1 VKRPCRIALSGKGGT
16 GKTTISALLIQA
28 LIGMEEIPVLAV
40 DADPNANLN
49 EALGL
54 PLRETLGS
62 MREDAFTKS
71 IPPGMSRTGYI
82 EYRFQ
87 QVLVE
92 SEGVDLLA
100 MGRPEGTGCYCFA
113 NRLLSE
119 AMDLLT
125 RHYRFVVMDMEAGM
139 EHFSRGTIGIPDL
152 LLVITDPGARGVR
165 TAVRI
170 HDLAVT
176 LGIPNEKI
184 FFVINRAGTDEREF
198 TSPGTP
204 WAVAAGA
211 AGGDRSG
218 PGTGAGSGI
227 VAGVAGGVRSRTDEE
242 GRSGTGEASRG
253 PDGEGRPVEPVLD
266 PSRILASIPEDPEV
280 ERADLEARPIV
291 SIPVGSPAR
300 RTVAGLAERVR
311 TLCTGERT

>member
-1 VKRPCRIALSGKGGT
+1 VKGPCRIALSGKGGT
-16 GKTTISALLIQA
+16 GKTTISALLVRS
-28 LIGMEEIPVLAV
+28 LIGMGETPVLAV

-54 PLRETLGS
+54 PLGETLGS

-87 QVLVE
+87 QVLIE

-139 EHFSRGTIGIPDL
+139 EHFSRGTIGIPDI
-152 LLVITDPGARGVR
+152 LLVVTDPGARGVR

-170 HDLAVT
+170 RDLAVT
-176 LGIPNEKI
+176 LGIPPTSI
-184 FFVINRAGTDEREF
+184 FFVFNRAGSAGSATRGNV
-198 TSPGTP
+198 PR
-204 WAVAAGA
+204 AAEVGV
-211 AGGDRSG
+211 AGGGSCG
-218 PGTGAGSGI
+218 PGTG
-227 VAGVAGGVRSRTDEE
+227 GGPGGDNQAP
-242 GRSGTGEASRG
+242 GRESF
-253 PDGEGRPVEPVLD
+253 LD
-266 PSRILASIPEDPEV
+266 TARILASIPDDPEV

-291 SIPVGSPAR
+291 SIPTGSPAR
-300 RTVAGLAERVR
+300 LAVQGLAERVLA
-311 TLCTGERT
+311 LCTAKD

>member
-1 VKRPCRIALSGKGGT
+1 MKGPCRIALSGKGGT
-16 GKTTISALLIQA
+16 GKTTISSLLIQA
-28 LIGMEEIPVLAV
+28 LVGMGGVPVLAV

-54 PLRETLGS
+54 PLAETLGS
-62 MREDAFTKS
+62 MREDAFTKA

-92 SEGVDLLA
+92 SDGVDLLA

-139 EHFSRGTIGIPDL
+139 EHFSRGTIGTPDL
-152 LLVITDPGARGVR
+152 LLVVSDPGARGIR
-165 TAVRI
+165 TAKRI

-176 LGIPNEKI
+176 LGIPEGKI
-184 FFVINRAGTDEREF
+184 FFVINRAG
-198 TSPGTP
+198 P
-204 WAVAAGA
+204 A
-211 AGGDRSG
+211 AGG
-218 PGTGAGSGI
+218 GTPA
-227 VAGVAGGVRSRTDEE
+227 
-242 GRSGTGEASRG
+242 ASS
-253 PDGEGRPVEPVLD
+253 EPSLD
-266 PSRILASIPEDPEV
+266 PSRILVSVPDDPGV

-291 SIPVGSPAR
+291 SLPDGSPAKQAVR
-300 RTVAGLAERVR
+300 ALAERVR
-311 TLCTGERT
+311 SLCEG

>member
-1 VKRPCRIALSGKGGT
+1 MKGPCRIALSGKGGT

-28 LIGMEEIPVLAV
+28 LIGMGESPVLAV

-54 PLRETLGS
+54 PLHETLGS

-119 AMDLLT
+119 AMNLLS

-139 EHFSRGTIGIPDL
+139 EHLSRGTIGIPDL
-152 LLVITDPGARGVR
+152 LLIVTDPGARGVR
-165 TAVRI
+165 TAGRI
-170 HDLAVT
+170 HDLAIT
-176 LGIPNEKI
+176 LGIPEGRI
-184 FFVINRAGTDEREF
+184 YFVINRAGVPGEDPVG
-198 TSPGTP
+198 SP
-204 WAVAAGA
+204 
-211 AGGDRSG
+211 
-218 PGTGAGSGI
+218 
-227 VAGVAGGVRSRTDEE
+227 E
-242 GRSGTGEASRG
+242 
-253 PDGEGRPVEPVLD
+253 
-266 PSRILASIPEDPEV
+266 RILASIPDDPEV
-280 ERADLEARPIV
+280 GRADLDARPIV
-291 SIPVGSPAR
+291 SIPEGSPAR
-300 RTVAGLAERVR
+300 SAVGDLAERVLS
-311 TLCTGERT
+311 LCTG

>member
-1 VKRPCRIALSGKGGT
+1 MKGPCRIALSGKGGT

-28 LIGMEEIPVLAV
+28 LIGMGESPVLAV

-54 PLRETLGS
+54 PLHETLGS

-92 SEGVDLLA
+92 SEGIDLLA

-119 AMDLLT
+119 AMDLLS

-165 TAVRI
+165 TAGRI
-170 HDLAVT
+170 HDLAIT
-176 LGIPNEKI
+176 LGIPDERI
-184 FFVINRAGTDEREF
+184 YLVMNRAGECGVEQ
-198 TSPGTP
+198 
-204 WAVAAGA
+204 VA
-211 AGGDRSG
+211 
-218 PGTGAGSGI
+218 
-227 VAGVAGGVRSRTDEE
+227 
-242 GRSGTGEASRG
+242 
-253 PDGEGRPVEPVLD
+253 D
-266 PSRILASIPEDPEV
+266 PKRILASIPDDPEV
-280 ERADLEARPIV
+280 ERADLDARPII
-291 SIPVGSPAR
+291 SIPEGSAAR
-300 RTVAGLAERVR
+300 RAVGNLAERVR
-311 TLCTGERT
+311 SLCTR

>member
-1 VKRPCRIALSGKGGT
+1 MKGSCRIALSGKGGT

-28 LIGMEEIPVLAV
+28 LIGMGESPVLAV

-119 AMDLLT
+119 AMDLLS

-152 LLVITDPGARGVR
+152 LLVVTDPGARGVR
-165 TAVRI
+165 TAGRI
-170 HDLAVT
+170 HDLAIT
-176 LGIPNEKI
+176 LGIPAGRI
-184 FFVINRAGTDEREF
+184 YYVINRAG
-198 TSPGTP
+198 
-204 WAVAAGA
+204 AAG
-211 AGGDRSG
+211 
-218 PGTGAGSGI
+218 
-227 VAGVAGGVRSRTDEE
+227 E
-242 GRSGTGEASRG
+242 
-253 PDGEGRPVEPVLD
+253 EPVGD
-266 PSRILASIPEDPEV
+266 PERILVSIPDDLEV
-280 ERADLEARPIV
+280 GKADLEARPII
-291 SIPVGSPAR
+291 SIPEGSSAR
-300 RTVAGLAERVR
+300 HAVRDLAGKVR
-311 TLCTGERT
+311 TLCTR

>member
-1 VKRPCRIALSGKGGT
+1 MKGPCRVALSGKGGT
-16 GKTTISALLIQA
+16 GKTTISSLLIQA
-28 LIGMEEIPVLAV
+28 LVGMDESPVLAV

-54 PLRETLGS
+54 PLGETLGS
-62 MREDAFTKS
+62 MREDAFTKA

-92 SEGVDLLA
+92 SDGVDLLA

-152 LLVITDPGARGVR
+152 LLVVTDPGARGVR

-170 HDLAVT
+170 HDLAIT
-176 LGIPNEKI
+176 LGIPRSGI
-184 FFVINRAGTDEREF
+184 YFVINRAG
-198 TSPGTP
+198 SVPG
-204 WAVAAGA
+204 AVGR
-211 AGGDRSG
+211 GSSGNGTGRSS
-218 PGTGAGSGI
+218 GTGAAPGS
-227 VAGVAGGVRSRTDEE
+227 
-242 GRSGTGEASRG
+242 
-253 PDGEGRPVEPVLD
+253 EPVLD
-266 PSRILASIPEDPEV
+266 PGRILASIPDDPEV

-291 SIPVGSPAR
+291 SIPEGSAAR
-300 RTVAGLAERVR
+300 CAVRDLAGRVR
-311 TLCTGERT
+311 SLCLK

>member
-1 VKRPCRIALSGKGGT
+1 MKGPCRIALSGKGGT

-28 LIGMEEIPVLAV
+28 LIGMGESPVLAV

-54 PLRETLGS
+54 PLHETLGS

-119 AMDLLT
+119 AMDRLS

-152 LLVITDPGARGVR
+152 LLVVTDPGARGVR
-165 TAVRI
+165 TAGRI
-170 HDLAVT
+170 HDLAIT
-176 LGIPNEKI
+176 LGIPEGRI
-184 FFVINRAGTDEREF
+184 YYVINRAG
-198 TSPGTP
+198 
-204 WAVAAGA
+204 AAG
-211 AGGDRSG
+211 
-218 PGTGAGSGI
+218 
-227 VAGVAGGVRSRTDEE
+227 E
-242 GRSGTGEASRG
+242 
-253 PDGEGRPVEPVLD
+253 EPVGN
-266 PSRILASIPEDPEV
+266 PERILASIPDDPEV
-280 ERADLEARPIV
+280 GRADLEARPII
-291 SIPVGSPAR
+291 SIPEGSSSRHAVR
-300 RTVAGLAERVR
+300 DLAGEVR
-311 TLCTGERT
+311 TLCTR

>member
-1 VKRPCRIALSGKGGT
+1 GKGGT
-16 GKTTISALLIQA
+16 GKTTISALLVEA
-28 LIGMEEIPVLAV
+28 LIGAGEAPVLAV

-54 PLRETLGS
+54 PLGETLGS

-92 SEGVDLLA
+92 SDGVDLLA

-139 EHFSRGTIGIPDL
+139 EHFSRGTIGIPDI
-152 LLVITDPGARGVR
+152 LLVVTDPGARGVR
-165 TAVRI
+165 TARRI
-170 HDLAVT
+170 HDLAIT
-176 LGIPNEKI
+176 LGIPKEKI
-184 FFVINRAGTDEREF
+184 FFVINRAGEAGKVTPDKA
-198 TSPGTP
+198 P
-204 WAVAAGA
+204 WAAE
-211 AGGDRSG
+211 
-218 PGTGAGSGI
+218 
-227 VAGVAGGVRSRTDEE
+227 AGVAGG
-242 GRSGTGEASRG
+242 GGPGMGTGGGSGIGVGVASG
-253 PDGEGRPVEPVLD
+253 GSSAAGTESLPD
-266 PSRILASIPEDPEV
+266 PSRILASIPDDPEV
-280 ERADLEARPIV
+280 ERADLDARPIV
-291 SIPVGSPAR
+291 SIPAGSPAR
-300 RTVAGLAERVR
+300 NAVRELAERVR
-311 TLCTGERT
+311 SLCLR

>member
-1 VKRPCRIALSGKGGT
+1 KGPCRVALSGKGGT
-16 GKTTISALLIQA
+16 GKTTVSALLIQA
-28 LIGMEEIPVLAV
+28 LTGMGETPVLAV

-152 LLVITDPGARGVR
+152 LLVVSDPGARGLR
-165 TAVRI
+165 TAGRI
-170 HDLAVT
+170 RDLAIT
-176 LGIPNEKI
+176 LGIPQRNI
-184 FFVINRAGTDEREF
+184 FFVINRAGQ
-198 TSPGTP
+198 
-204 WAVAAGA
+204 AVGA
-211 AGGDRSG
+211 AGGASISG
-218 PGTGAGSGI
+218 VGGVTGAGL
-227 VAGVAGGVRSRTDEE
+227 GG
-242 GRSGTGEASRG
+242 
-253 PDGEGRPVEPVLD
+253 GEGPAAGSGPVLD
-266 PSRILASIPEDPEV
+266 TSRILASIPDDPEV
-280 ERADLEARPIV
+280 EKADLEARPIIA
-291 SIPVGSPAR
+291 IPEGSQAR
-300 RTVAGLAERVR
+300 RAVRGLAERVR
-311 TLCTGERT
+311 SLCTGP

>member
-1 VKRPCRIALSGKGGT
+1 VKGPCRIALSGKGGT
-16 GKTTISALLIQA
+16 GKTTIAALLIEA
-28 LIGMEEIPVLAV
+28 LTGMGETPVLAV

-54 PLRETLGS
+54 PLGETLGS

-125 RHYRFVVMDMEAGM
+125 RQYRFVVMDMEAGM
-139 EHFSRGTIGIPDL
+139 EHLSRGTIGIPDL
-152 LLVITDPGARGVR
+152 LLIVTDPGARGIR
-165 TAVRI
+165 TAERI
-170 HDLAVT
+170 RDLAIT
-176 LGIPNEKI
+176 LGTPPGRIS
-184 FFVINRAGTDEREF
+184 FVINRAGMA
-198 TSPGTP
+198 GAVTP
-204 WAVAAGA
+204 MDAAWAAEEGA
-211 AGGDRSG
+211 AGGGSSG
-218 PGTGAGSGI
+218 TGKGAGSGI
-227 VAGVAGGVRSRTDEE
+227 GAGAGGGTRAVAGS
-242 GRSGTGEASRG
+242 
-253 PDGEGRPVEPVLD
+253 EPVLD
-266 PSRILASIPEDPEV
+266 PARILASIPDDPEV

-291 SIPVGSPAR
+291 SIPDGSPAKKA
-300 RTVAGLAERVR
+300 VKSLAERVR
-311 TLCTGERT
+311 SLCAG

>member
-1 VKRPCRIALSGKGGT
+1 VKGPCRIALSGKGGT
-16 GKTTISALLIQA
+16 GKTTISALLVQA
-28 LIGMEEIPVLAV
+28 LIGMGESPVLAV

-54 PLRETLGS
+54 PLHETLGS

-119 AMDLLT
+119 AMDLLS

-152 LLVITDPGARGVR
+152 LLVVTDPGARGVR
-165 TAVRI
+165 TAGRI
-170 HDLAVT
+170 HDLAIT
-176 LGIPNEKI
+176 LGIPDERI
-184 FFVINRAGTDEREF
+184 YLVMNRAGEC
-198 TSPGTP
+198 
-204 WAVAAGA
+204 GA
-211 AGGDRSG
+211 
-218 PGTGAGSGI
+218 
-227 VAGVAGGVRSRTDEE
+227 
-242 GRSGTGEASRG
+242 
-253 PDGEGRPVEPVLD
+253 EPVAD
-266 PSRILASIPEDPEV
+266 PERILASIPDDPEV
-280 ERADLEARPIV
+280 ERADLDARPII
-291 SIPVGSPAR
+291 SIPEGSTAR
-300 RTVAGLAERVR
+300 QAVRDLAEKVR
-311 TLCTGERT
+311 TLCTG

>member
-1 VKRPCRIALSGKGGT
+1 VKGPCRIALSGKGGT

-28 LIGMEEIPVLAV
+28 LIGMGESPVLAV

-71 IPPGMSRTGYI
+71 IPPGMSRAGYI

-113 NRLLSE
+113 NSLLSE
-119 AMDLLT
+119 AMDLLS

-152 LLVITDPGARGVR
+152 LLVVTDPGARGVR
-165 TAVRI
+165 TAGRI
-170 HDLAVT
+170 HDLAIT
-176 LGIPNEKI
+176 LGIPQGKI
-184 FFVINRAGTDEREF
+184 FFVINRAGMAGAGGGIE
-198 TSPGTP
+198 
-204 WAVAAGA
+204 AAAGTE
-211 AGGDRSG
+211 
-218 PGTGAGSGI
+218 PL
-227 VAGVAGGVRSRTDEE
+227 
-242 GRSGTGEASRG
+242 
-253 PDGEGRPVEPVLD
+253 PDPA
-266 PSRILASIPEDPEV
+266 RILVSIPDDPEV
-280 ERADLEARPIV
+280 ERADLEARSII
-291 SIPVGSPAR
+291 SIPKGSSAR
-300 RTVAGLAERVR
+300 HAVSDLAEKVR
-311 TLCTGERT
+311 TLCTTLPGYPSS

>member
-1 VKRPCRIALSGKGGT
+1 MKGPCRIALSGKGGT

-28 LIGMEEIPVLAV
+28 LIGLGESPVLAV

-54 PLRETLGS
+54 PLKETLGS
-62 MREDAFTKS
+62 MREDAFTKA

-152 LLVITDPGARGVR
+152 LLVVTDPGARGVR
-165 TAVRI
+165 TAERI
-170 HDLAVT
+170 HDLAIT
-176 LGIPNEKI
+176 LGIPDGRI
-184 FFVINRAGTDEREF
+184 SFVINRAGTC
-198 TSPGTP
+198 
-204 WAVAAGA
+204 
-211 AGGDRSG
+211 AGGI
-218 PGTGAGSGI
+218 GAGGSYLI
-227 VAGVAGGVRSRTDEE
+227 
-242 GRSGTGEASRG
+242 
-253 PDGEGRPVEPVLD
+253 LD
-266 PSRILASIPEDPEV
+266 PKRILASIPDDPEV
-280 ERADLEARPIV
+280 EKADLEARPII
-291 SIPVGSPAR
+291 SIPKSSPAR
-300 RTVAGLAERVR
+300 QVVKGLAERVR
-311 TLCTGERT
+311 SLCTE

>member
-1 VKRPCRIALSGKGGT
+1 MKGPCRIALSGKGGT

-28 LIGMEEIPVLAV
+28 LIGMGESPVLAV

-54 PLRETLGS
+54 PLKETLGS
-62 MREDAFTKS
+62 MREEAFTKS

-152 LLVITDPGARGVR
+152 LLVVTDPGARGVR
-165 TAVRI
+165 TAGRI
-170 HDLAVT
+170 RDLAIT
-176 LGIPNEKI
+176 LGIPQEKI
-184 FFVINRAGTDEREF
+184 FFVINRAGMA
-198 TSPGTP
+198 G
-204 WAVAAGA
+204 AGGGIGAAAG
-211 AGGDRSG
+211 SE
-218 PGTGAGSGI
+218 PL
-227 VAGVAGGVRSRTDEE
+227 
-242 GRSGTGEASRG
+242 
-253 PDGEGRPVEPVLD
+253 PDPA
-266 PSRILASIPEDPEV
+266 RILASIPDDPEV
-280 ERADLEARPIV
+280 GRADLEARPIV
-291 SIPVGSPAR
+291 SIPEGSPAR
-300 RTVAGLAERVR
+300 IAVRDLAGKVR
-311 TLCTGERT
+311 TLCTRQ

>member
-1 VKRPCRIALSGKGGT
+1 VKGPCRIALSGKGGT
-16 GKTTISALLIQA
+16 GKTTISSLLIQA
-28 LIGMEEIPVLAV
+28 LIGMGESPVLAV

-54 PLRETLGS
+54 PLEETLGS

-92 SEGVDLLA
+92 SDGVDLLA

-125 RHYRFVVMDMEAGM
+125 SHYRFVVMDMEAGM

-152 LLVITDPGARGVR
+152 LLVVTDPGARGVR
-165 TAVRI
+165 TAGRI
-170 HDLAVT
+170 HDLAIT
-176 LGIPNEKI
+176 LGIPSSGI
-184 FFVINRAGTDEREF
+184 YFVINR
-198 TSPGTP
+198 
-204 WAVAAGA
+204 
-211 AGGDRSG
+211 SG
-218 PGTGAGSGI
+218 SA
-227 VAGVAGGVRSRTDEE
+227 AGVAGGSS
-242 GRSGTGEASRG
+242 SGTGTG
-253 PDGEGRPVEPVLD
+253 PEGGIGAQAESEPVID
-266 PSRILASIPEDPEV
+266 PARILASIPDDPEV
-280 ERADLEARPIV
+280 ERADLEARPII
-291 SIPVGSPAR
+291 SLPDGSPAKIAVR
-300 RTVAGLAERVR
+300 DLAGKVR
-311 TLCTGERT
+311 ALCTR

>member
-1 VKRPCRIALSGKGGT
+1 VKGPCRIALSGKGGT

-28 LIGMEEIPVLAV
+28 LIRMGESPVLAV

-54 PLRETLGS
+54 PLEETLGS

-119 AMDLLT
+119 AMDLLS

-165 TAVRI
+165 TAGRI
-170 HDLAVT
+170 RDLAIT
-176 LGIPNEKI
+176 LGIPEEKI
-184 FFVINRAGTDEREF
+184 FFVINRAGMV
-198 TSPGTP
+198 G
-204 WAVAAGA
+204 
-211 AGGDRSG
+211 AGGG
-218 PGTGAGSGI
+218 M
-227 VAGVAGGVRSRTDEE
+227 
-242 GRSGTGEASRG
+242 
-253 PDGEGRPVEPVLD
+253 RPAAEPEPVLD
-266 PSRILASIPEDPEV
+266 PARILVSIPDDPEV
-280 ERADLEARPIV
+280 ERADLDARPII
-291 SIPVGSPAR
+291 SIPEKSPAR
-300 RTVAGLAERVR
+300 RAVGDLAEEVR
-311 TLCTGERT
+311 TLCTG

>member
-1 VKRPCRIALSGKGGT
+1 VKGSCRIALSGKGGT
-16 GKTTISALLIQA
+16 GKTAISALLIEA
-28 LIGMEEIPVLAV
+28 LIREGGSPVLAV

-54 PLRETLGS
+54 PLGETLGS
-62 MREDAFTKS
+62 MREEAFTKS

-139 EHFSRGTIGIPDL
+139 EHFSRGTIGIPDI
-152 LLVITDPGARGVR
+152 LLVVSDPGARGVR
-165 TAVRI
+165 TAGRI
-170 HDLAVT
+170 RELAIT
-176 LGIPNEKI
+176 LGIPDDRI
-184 FFVINRAGTDEREF
+184 HFVINRAG
-198 TSPGTP
+198 P
-204 WAVAAGA
+204 AGA
-211 AGGDRSG
+211 AGGIG
-218 PGTGAGSGI
+218 PAAGS
-227 VAGVAGGVRSRTDEE
+227 
-242 GRSGTGEASRG
+242 
-253 PDGEGRPVEPVLD
+253 EPVLD
-266 PSRILASIPEDPEV
+266 PARILASIPDDPEV
-280 ERADLEARPIV
+280 ERADREARPIV
-291 SIPVGSPAR
+291 SIPDGSPAR
-300 RTVAGLAERVR
+300 QAVRGLGERIR
-311 TLCTGERT
+311 SFCTG

>member
-1 VKRPCRIALSGKGGT
+1 MKGPCRIALSGKGGT
-16 GKTTISALLIQA
+16 GKTSISSLLIEA
-28 LIGMEEIPVLAV
+28 LIGMGEAPVLAV

-54 PLRETLGS
+54 PLGETLGS

-82 EYRFQ
+82 EYRFR

-152 LLVITDPGARGVR
+152 LLVVTDPGARGVR
-165 TAVRI
+165 TALRI

-176 LGIPNEKI
+176 LGIPHDRI
-184 FFVINRAGTDEREF
+184 FFVINRAGTAGE
-198 TSPGTP
+198 GH
-204 WAVAAGA
+204 GA
-211 AGGDRSG
+211 ASAGMKGREATG
-218 PGTGAGSGI
+218 PGRAGTGAAAGS
-227 VAGVAGGVRSRTDEE
+227 
-242 GRSGTGEASRG
+242 
-253 PDGEGRPVEPVLD
+253 EPVLD
-266 PSRILASIPEDPEV
+266 PSRILATIPDDPEV
-280 ERADLEARPIV
+280 ERADLEARPII
-291 SIPVGSPAR
+291 SIPEGSPAGQA
-300 RTVAGLAERVR
+300 VKALAGQVCS
-311 TLCTGERT
+311 LCPLKD

>member
-1 VKRPCRIALSGKGGT
+1 VKGPCRIALSGKGGT

-28 LIGMEEIPVLAV
+28 LIGMGESPVLAV

-152 LLVITDPGARGVR
+152 LLVVTDPGARGVR
-165 TAVRI
+165 TAGRI
-170 HDLAVT
+170 HDLAIT
-176 LGIPNEKI
+176 LGIPEGRI
-184 FFVINRAGTDEREF
+184 YYIVNR
-198 TSPGTP
+198 
-204 WAVAAGA
+204 AGA
-211 AGGDRSG
+211 AG
-218 PGTGAGSGI
+218 
-227 VAGVAGGVRSRTDEE
+227 E
-242 GRSGTGEASRG
+242 
-253 PDGEGRPVEPVLD
+253 EPVGN
-266 PSRILASIPEDPEV
+266 PERILVSIPDDPEV
-280 ERADLEARPIV
+280 GRADLEARSIV
-291 SIPVGSPAR
+291 SIPEGSPAR
-300 RTVAGLAERVR
+300 IAVRDLAGKVR
-311 TLCTGERT
+311 TLCTR

>member
-1 VKRPCRIALSGKGGT
+1 MKGPCRIALSGKGGT

-28 LIGMEEIPVLAV
+28 LIGMGESPVLAV

-54 PLRETLGS
+54 PLHETLGS

-119 AMDLLT
+119 AMDLLS

-165 TAVRI
+165 TAGRI
-170 HDLAVT
+170 HDLAIT
-176 LGIPNEKI
+176 LGIPDERI
-184 FFVINRAGTDEREF
+184 YLVMNRAGEC
-198 TSPGTP
+198 G
-204 WAVAAGA
+204 
-211 AGGDRSG
+211 
-218 PGTGAGSGI
+218 
-227 VAGVAGGVRSRTDEE
+227 
-242 GRSGTGEASRG
+242 
-253 PDGEGRPVEPVLD
+253 VEPVAD
-266 PSRILASIPEDPEV
+266 PKRILAFIPDDPEV
-280 ERADLEARPIV
+280 ERADLDARPIV
-291 SIPVGSPAR
+291 SIPEGSAAR
-300 RTVAGLAERVR
+300 RCSR
-311 TLCTGERT
+311 

>member
-1 VKRPCRIALSGKGGT
+1 MKGPCRIALSGKGGT

-28 LIGMEEIPVLAV
+28 LIEMGESPVLAV

-119 AMDLLT
+119 AMDLLA
-125 RHYRFVVMDMEAGM
+125 RRYRIVVMDMEAGM

-152 LLVITDPGARGVR
+152 LLVVTDPGARGVR
-165 TAVRI
+165 TAGRI
-170 HDLAVT
+170 RDLAIT
-176 LGIPNEKI
+176 LGIP
-184 FFVINRAGTDEREF
+184 
-198 TSPGTP
+198 
-204 WAVAAGA
+204 
-211 AGGDRSG
+211 
-218 PGTGAGSGI
+218 
-227 VAGVAGGVRSRTDEE
+227 
-242 GRSGTGEASRG
+242 
-253 PDGEGRPVEPVLD
+253 
-266 PSRILASIPEDPEV
+266 
-280 ERADLEARPIV
+280 
-291 SIPVGSPAR
+291 
-300 RTVAGLAERVR
+300 
-311 TLCTGERT
+311 

>member
-1 VKRPCRIALSGKGGT
+1 VKGPCRIALSGKGGT
-16 GKTTISALLIQA
+16 GKTTISALLIKA
-28 LIGMEEIPVLAV
+28 LIGMDGSPVLAV

-54 PLRETLGS
+54 PLGETLGS

-92 SEGVDLLA
+92 SDGVDLIA

-119 AMDLLT
+119 AMDLLA

-139 EHFSRGTIGIPDL
+139 EHLSRGTIGIPDL
-152 LLVITDPGARGVR
+152 LLVVSDPGARGIR
-165 TAVRI
+165 TAERI

-176 LGIPNEKI
+176 LGIPEGRI
-184 FFVINRAGTDEREF
+184 SFVINRAG
-198 TSPGTP
+198 
-204 WAVAAGA
+204 AG
-211 AGGDRSG
+211 
-218 PGTGAGSGI
+218 
-227 VAGVAGGVRSRTDEE
+227 GVAGGTGARGADRIGA
-242 GRSGTGEASRG
+242 GRRD
-253 PDGEGRPVEPVLD
+253 PDLD
-266 PSRILASIPEDPEV
+266 PTKILASVPDDPEV
-280 ERADLEARPIV
+280 ERADLEGRPII
-291 SIPVGSPAR
+291 SIPPGSPAMR
-300 RTVAGLAERVR
+300 AVQVLAERVFS
-311 TLCTGERT
+311 LCAG

>member
-1 VKRPCRIALSGKGGT
+1 MKGPCRIALSGKGGT
-16 GKTTISALLIQA
+16 GKTTISAFLIEA
-28 LIGMEEIPVLAV
+28 LIGVGETPVLAV

-54 PLRETLGS
+54 PLGETLGS

-139 EHFSRGTIGIPDL
+139 EHLSRGTIGIPDI
-152 LLVITDPGARGVR
+152 LLVVSDPGVRGIR

-170 HDLAVT
+170 RDLADT
-176 LGIPNEKI
+176 LGIPHERI
-184 FFVINRAGTDEREF
+184 FFVINRAGPLI
-198 TSPGTP
+198 PGKTE
-204 WAVAAGA
+204 WAMETGE
-211 AGGDRSG
+211 GGEISLDK
-218 PGTGAGSGI
+218 GSG
-227 VAGVAGGVRSRTDEE
+227 
-242 GRSGTGEASRG
+242 GRSLVGSEA
-253 PDGEGRPVEPVLD
+253 VLD
-266 PSRILASIPEDPEV
+266 PSRILASVPDDPEV
-280 ERADLEARPIV
+280 ERADLEARPII
-291 SIPVGSPAR
+291 SIPKGSPAKQA
-300 RTVAGLAERVR
+300 VKGLADRVR
-311 TLCTGERT
+311 SLCPPTD

>member
-28 LIGMEEIPVLAV
+28 LIEGGETPVLAV

-62 MREDAFTKS
+62 MREEAFTKS

-152 LLVITDPGARGVR
+152 LLIVTDPGARGVR
-165 TAVRI
+165 TAERI
-170 HDLAVT
+170 HDLAIT
-176 LGIPNEKI
+176 LGIPGGRI
-184 FFVINRAGTDEREF
+184 HFVLNRAG
-198 TSPGTP
+198 
-204 WAVAAGA
+204 AVEGA
-211 AGGDRSG
+211 DRIG
-218 PGTGAGSGI
+218 ADGAVRIGAG
-227 VAGVAGGVRSRTDEE
+227 
-242 GRSGTGEASRG
+242 
-253 PDGEGRPVEPVLD
+253 
-266 PSRILASIPEDPEV
+266 RILASIPDDPEV
-280 ERADLEARPIV
+280 ERADLDARPIISV
-291 SIPVGSPAR
+291 PGGSPAR
-300 RTVAGLAERVR
+300 QAVNILAERVR
-311 TLCTGERT
+311 SLCTGASEP

>member
-1 VKRPCRIALSGKGGT
+1 
-16 GKTTISALLIQA
+16 
-28 LIGMEEIPVLAV
+28 
-40 DADPNANLN
+40 
-49 EALGL
+49 
-54 PLRETLGS
+54 

-139 EHFSRGTIGIPDL
+139 EHLSRGTIGIPEV
-152 LLVITDPGARGVR
+152 LLVVTDPGARGVR
-165 TAVRI
+165 TAGRI

-176 LGIPNEKI
+176 LGIPQGRI
-184 FFVINRAGTDEREF
+184 FFVINRAGTAGAGGGMGAR
-198 TSPGTP
+198 
-204 WAVAAGA
+204 AAGRTKPS
-211 AGGDRSG
+211 AG
-218 PGTGAGSGI
+218 
-227 VAGVAGGVRSRTDEE
+227 
-242 GRSGTGEASRG
+242 
-253 PDGEGRPVEPVLD
+253 EPVLD
-266 PSRILASIPEDPEV
+266 PVRILASIPDDPEV

-291 SIPVGSPAR
+291 SIPDGSPAR
-300 RTVAGLAERVR
+300 RAVRDLAVR
-311 TLCTGERT
+311 LRSLCTG

>member
-1 VKRPCRIALSGKGGT
+1 MKGPCRIALSGKGGT

-28 LIGMEEIPVLAV
+28 LIKMGESPVLAV

-119 AMDLLT
+119 AMDLLA
-125 RHYRFVVMDMEAGM
+125 RRYRIVVMDMEAGM

-152 LLVITDPGARGVR
+152 LLVVTDPGARGVR
-165 TAVRI
+165 TAGRI
-170 HDLAVT
+170 RDLAIT
-176 LGIPNEKI
+176 LGIPQGRI
-184 FFVINRAGTDEREF
+184 FFVVNRAGMAGAGGRI
-198 TSPGTP
+198 G
-204 WAVAAGA
+204 AAAG
-211 AGGDRSG
+211 SE
-218 PGTGAGSGI
+218 PL
-227 VAGVAGGVRSRTDEE
+227 
-242 GRSGTGEASRG
+242 
-253 PDGEGRPVEPVLD
+253 PDPA
-266 PSRILASIPEDPEV
+266 RILASIPDDAEV
-280 ERADLEARPIV
+280 ELADLEARPIV
-291 SIPVGSPAR
+291 SIPDRSLAR
-300 RTVAGLAERVR
+300 LAVKGLAE
-311 TLCTGERT
+311 

>member
-1 VKRPCRIALSGKGGT
+1 MKGPCRIALSGKGGT

-28 LIGMEEIPVLAV
+28 ILGTGESPVLAV

-54 PLRETLGS
+54 PLGETLGS

-139 EHFSRGTIGIPDL
+139 EHFSRGTIGIPDI
-152 LLVITDPGARGVR
+152 LLVVSDPGARGIR
-165 TAVRI
+165 TARRI
-170 HDLAVT
+170 HDLALT
-176 LGIPNEKI
+176 LGIPEGNI
-184 FFVINRAGTDEREF
+184 YFVINRAGNV
-198 TSPGTP
+198 TP
-204 WAVAAGA
+204 AGK
-211 AGGDRSG
+211 GR
-218 PGTGAGSGI
+218 
-227 VAGVAGGVRSRTDEE
+227 VEEGVAGG
-242 GRSGTGEASRG
+242 
-253 PDGEGRPVEPVLD
+253 GRPGANTGGPFGTHSDPLLD
-266 PSRILASIPEDPEV
+266 PSHILANIPDDPEV
-280 ERADLEARPIV
+280 EKADLEARPIV
-291 SIPVGSPAR
+291 SIPGGSPAKLA
-300 RTVAGLAERVR
+300 VAGLAERVLA
-311 TLCTGERT
+311 LCRARD

>member
-1 VKRPCRIALSGKGGT
+1 MKGPCRIALSGKGGT

-28 LIGMEEIPVLAV
+28 LIGMGESPVLAV

-54 PLRETLGS
+54 PLHETLGS

-119 AMDLLT
+119 AMDLLS

-139 EHFSRGTIGIPDL
+139 EHLSRGTIGIPDL
-152 LLVITDPGARGVR
+152 LLVVTDPGARGVR
-165 TAVRI
+165 TAGRI
-170 HDLAVT
+170 HDLAMT
-176 LGIPNEKI
+176 LGIPDERI
-184 FFVINRAGTDEREF
+184 YLVINRAGE
-198 TSPGTP
+198 PGVEH
-204 WAVAAGA
+204 VA
-211 AGGDRSG
+211 
-218 PGTGAGSGI
+218 
-227 VAGVAGGVRSRTDEE
+227 
-242 GRSGTGEASRG
+242 
-253 PDGEGRPVEPVLD
+253 D
-266 PSRILASIPEDPEV
+266 PMRILASIPDDPEV
-280 ERADLEARPIV
+280 GRADLDARPIV
-291 SIPVGSPAR
+291 SIPEGSPAR
-300 RTVAGLAERVR
+300 SAVGDLAERVLS
-311 TLCTGERT
+311 LCTG